1 MKYLT
6 IICNILFYI
15 PLIGQYIFPILIS
28 NWIINWIMFAL
39 LSVLLPLAYSKSLV
53 SHSTEIKV
61 GIQLP
66 KKLNGFLV
74 LFCLSVGLH
83 VFSSQSLIYVDNI
96 LNNGFESQFN
106 EAQLF
111 EKTYVDNAEEDNKFV
126 AQAIYIDYGVAVQ
139 FKLNSGGYT
148 IFEPSS
154 SDIES
159 YKENEAINL
168 KVKNLN
174 KFNTEQSKLAMY
186 FSLFQI
192 FIFLLIAQMNLYWL
206 NRKANKKINK
216 DT

>member
-15 PLIGQYIFPILIS
+15 PLIGRIFPILIS
-28 NWIINWIMFAL
+28 NWVINWILFAL
-39 LSVLLPLAYSKSLV
+39 LSVLLPLAYSMSLV
-53 SHSTEIKV
+53 SHSKEIKV
-61 GIQLP
+61 GAQLP

-96 LNNGFESQFN
+96 LNNGIESQLN

-111 EKTYVDNAEEDNKFV
+111 EKTYVDNAEEHNKLV
-126 AQAIYIDYGVAVQ
+126 AQAIYIDYGVTVQ
-139 FKLNSGGYT
+139 FKLNSGRYMV
-148 IFEPSS
+148 FEPSS

-159 YKENEAINL
+159 YKENEVINL

-174 KFNTEQSKLAMY
+174 KFNTEQSELAMY

-192 FIFLLIAQMNLYWL
+192 GIFLLIAQLSLYWL
-206 NRKANKKINK
+206 NYKANKQLN
-216 DT
+216 